1 MWNRKRLTRC
11 WRRRRGRSTSPCSS
25 LCLERNSKA
34 GFSSMA
40 VNMWHVE
47 KLTRN
52 LSIREFD
59 GDLFH
64 YRCRSRGNHPQCLQS
79 VWSWREG
86 NPEEGIVSC
95 FFYPIYLCIKCI
107 FIKTINSQFWVYFD
121 LKYDWFHWTVSL
133 QCHWDVDH
141 TGGQILCRGGEA
153 FDVWWLTVAMDT
165 VTAPLTVVS
174 FSDGADVHRIPSRCC
189 GKPGLP
195 ESGPYH
201 HSRRG
206 EGPGIVHSVLSQSRR
221 SLCARTRPLV
231 YNWQAW
237 DWAQSYWKLHI
248 SFNV

>member
-47 KLTRN
+47 KLTHN

-107 FIKTINSQFWVYFD
+107 FIKDSKQPILSLFWPEIRLISLNRFSS
-121 LKYDWFHWTVSL
+121 VSL
-133 QCHWDVDH
+133 RCWPHRRTDSLQRRWGVWCLMIDSCHGYGDSTADCRVIFRWSRCSPH
-141 TGGQILCRGGEA
+141 SLQMLRETWTTGI
-153 FDVWWLTVAMDT
+153 WSISSLTERRRT
-165 VTAPLTVVS
+165 RNSS
-174 FSDGADVHRIPSRCC
+174 FSPQPIPAFPVCSY
-189 GKPGLP
+189 PPTGL
-195 ESGPYH
+195 
-201 HSRRG
+201 
-206 EGPGIVHSVLSQSRR
+206 
-221 SLCARTRPLV
+221 
-231 YNWQAW
+231 
-237 DWAQSYWKLHI
+237 
-248 SFNV
+248 